1 MAETRSDGLLK
12 LLSLVLILALVVDF
26 VVVIRTALGTH

>member
-12 LLSLVLILALVVDF
+12 LLSLVLILALVVAF